1 MLLSF
6 LLAPWDCS
14 ALDRCKQYLP
24 QVTREAR
31 YFIGIDA
38 PTHYFMG
45 QIEQESRCKEGITA
59 FDGGQGLCQFMPATA
74 DDIQKREAALRELGA
89 EPMPY
94 DPRWAIRALVLYDQ
108 WLYQRTACN
117 GWYFAFRAYNGGLG
131 GINREIKTAGCCQET
146 IVEAQCRRRVI
157 TLKNGSKLD
166 LCRVNIEYPHLIFK
180 RSEQYRR
187 IPQ

>member
-1 MLLSF
+1 MLLLCWAVPS
-6 LLAPWDCS
+6 DCS
-14 ALDRCKQYLP
+14 TIDRCNKYLP

-45 QIEQESRCKEGITA
+45 QIEQESRCNEGITA

-108 WLYQRTACN
+108 WLYQRTACS

-131 GINREIKTAGCCQET
+131 GINKDIRSAGTCTEVC
-146 IVEAQCRRRVI
+146 VEAKCRRRVL

-166 LCRVNIEYPHLIFK
+166 LCTVNIEYPHLIFK
-180 RSEQYRR
+180 RSLNYRR
-187 IPQ
+187 TQ